1 MVLRPEAKSA
11 QSRVKK
17 SWNGNL
23 VVISVRKIIKKFE
36 SSYKKL
42 MKTRI
47 QYENSLYRSN
57 EICILQR
64 SFLAPL
70 GLWVASYFKV
80 IIHYFLLTFW
90 NKVPRIT
97 QFARIVRGL
106 DDFLTTFLQNEDEK
120 VQRLPKAWLNI
131 FLNWYFSSMESNR
144 SKYKIYHR
152 IYGKSGELVAIIV
165 ILFCQHLLV

>member
-36 SSYKKL
+36 SWYKKL

-131 FLNWYFSSMESNR
+131 FLNWHFSSMESNR
-144 SKYKIYHR
+144 SKCKIYHR
-152 IYGKSGELVAIIV
+152 IYGKSDELS
-165 ILFCQHLLV
+165 LLQL